1 MFGAGLESGSEVRGM
16 NGAKEFTMKHTEGPW
31 HVWNKQYPRVGP
43 THNCTVAGVFACPV
57 GDQQANAQLLA
68 AAPEMLEALLDAVR
82 LIEHLGGNAE
92 FHKRAIANATGDAM
106 SLPLVK
112 KTEMNS
118 RELEFLEIVTR
129 QRDTMDKLIKRV
141 ERLESKS
148 VMTEVIGF
156 Q

>member
-1 MFGAGLESGSEVRGM
+1 MNQFTPGPWVNDCFSVRQFDKQGLEICHTGIVGTNKEPRQAEAD
-16 NGAKEFTMKHTEGPW
+16 AKLI
-31 HVWNKQYPRVGP
+31 
-43 THNCTVAGVFACPV
+43 AS
-57 GDQQANAQLLA
+57 
-68 AAPEMLEALLDAVR
+68 APEMLEALMDAVR

-92 FHKRAIANATGDAM
+92 FHKRAIAKATGDAM

-112 KTEMNS
+112 KTEIGG
-118 RELEFLEIVTR
+118 REVEFLEIVAR

-156 Q
+156 